1 MDYKKL
7 VLAAGF
13 ALTWFALTVQ
23 FIIMMQ
29 SGVTGV
35 TDSIIRFFTYFT
47 ILSNG
52 LTALSFT
59 ASLFN
64 FSPFFSSFKVQ
75 TAIAVYISIVAIVY
89 NSVLR
94 FIWEPTGLQRLIDEL
109 LHVVNPFIFVL
120 YWYMIQIKMSLAYRF
135 TFKILI
141 FPFVYLVSVLLI
153 GRFSDHYPY
162 PFLDANQIGYLNV
175 FINSLGVTA
184 AFVLVSLLFIF
195 INNRRI

>member
-1 MDYKKL
+1 MNYKKL

-13 ALTWFALTVQ
+13 VLTWFSLTAQ
-23 FIIMMQ
+23 FVIMMQ
-29 SGVTGV
+29 SREIGI

-52 LTALSFT
+52 LAALSFSS
-59 ASLFN
+59 SLFN

-109 LHVVNPFIFVL
+109 LHVVNPVIFIL
-120 YWYMIQIKMSLAYRF
+120 YWYIIQIKISLTYRF
-135 TFKILI
+135 IFRILI
-141 FPFVYLVSVLLI
+141 FPSVYLVSVLVI
-153 GRFSDHYPY
+153 GRFSNHYPY
-162 PFLDANQIGYLNV
+162 PFLDVNQIGCLNV
-175 FINSLGVTA
+175 FVNSLGVTA
-184 AFVLVSLLFIF
+184 VFVLVSLLFIF
-195 INNRRI
+195 INNRRV

>member
-52 LTALSFT
+52 LAALSFT
-59 ASLFN
+59 SSLFN

-162 PFLDANQIGYLNV
+162 PFLDVNQIGYLNV

-195 INNRRI
+195 INNRWV